1 MTFGQFLSILKARWW
16 LVLLVIA
23 VATFGTLGINL
34 LLPKEYRATASVVLD
49 FKPDPISMALYGGM
63 GSPAVMATQVDII
76 ESDRVAQRV
85 VRNLKLNE
93 NPQIRQQWQQETDG
107 QGSIEA
113 WLATVFQRNMEVQPS
128 RESSVIAVSYRA
140 ADPRFAAGLANAF
153 VQAYIDTALEL
164 RVDPARQ
171 YSAFF
176 DTRSNEARDALEKAQ
191 TRVSTYQK
199 ANGIIATDERLDI
212 ENQRLNELSSQLTM
226 VQAIGAESSSRQAQ
240 AQGGDGERMQEVLNS
255 QLVVSLRAELA
266 RTEARLRELTTRLGD
281 NHPQVLEARASA
293 QEQRSRLEAE
303 IRRVTGGVTVTNTIN
318 RQRTAEIRASLD
330 AQRAAVLRMKAVRD
344 EGMVLMRDVENAQR
358 AYDAV
363 LQRFTMTSLESQTT
377 QSNVNVL
384 TQAAAP
390 LKPAAPRITLN
401 TILAFIGG
409 TLLAIGMA
417 MALELRDRRIRN
429 IDDVVT
435 TLGLPVIGSMPKPG
449 MKIPLANR
457 PSLMQQRLMAP
468 LPAPK
473 VA

>member
-128 RESSVIAVSYRA
+128 RESSVIAVSYKA